1 MFIKIVINKGKQNW
15 IETYTKRTHKLC
27 KLYLDRVMFTN
38 PRISNSVSC
47 LIITRYLTF
56 EFCQAYKLECVVL
69 VSLFLHCCNVYI
81 RENKNISL
89 VLPWLNLVKKKYWQA
104 EKYRSILVKKINLSC
119 DVKPNIFKNGSRVI
133 EHKYMFL

>member
-1 MFIKIVINKGKQNW
+1 
-15 IETYTKRTHKLC
+15 
-27 KLYLDRVMFTN
+27 MFTN
-38 PRISNSVSC
+38 PRISNSVYC

-89 VLPWLNLVKKKYWQA
+89 VLPWLNLVKKKVLA
-104 EKYRSILVKKINLSC
+104 SREVSI
-119 DVKPNIFKNGSRVI
+119 NISKENKS
-133 EHKYMFL
+133 KL